1 MAQVQQQLTL
11 VTQEIAAERKL
22 DIVLAKATIVLV
34 RPELELTDA
43 ALALLNQRLPR
54 VRLPELERQ

>member
-1 MAQVQQQLTL
+1 MAQIQQQLTL

-54 VRLPELERQ
+54 VQLPELERQ

>member
-1 MAQVQQQLTL
+1 MQIQQQLTL

-54 VRLPELERQ
+54 VQLPELERQ